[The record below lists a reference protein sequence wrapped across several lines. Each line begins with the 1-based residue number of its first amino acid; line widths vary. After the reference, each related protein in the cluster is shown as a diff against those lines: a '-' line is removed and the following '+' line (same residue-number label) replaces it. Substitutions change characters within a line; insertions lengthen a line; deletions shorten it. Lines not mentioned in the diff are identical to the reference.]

1 MFVYL
6 VLHLKYY
13 KLLTIGHVTL
23 KHPFEGRLLC
33 VLAFVNINL
42 KAKFEAPPIPKEYDT
57 GLQKLKLGY
66 VTTTTPIQRLRFILT
81 ISGAV

>member
-1 MFVYL
+1 M
-6 VLHLKYY
+6 
-13 KLLTIGHVTL
+13 
-23 KHPFEGRLLC
+23 R
-33 VLAFVNINL
+33 VLAFENINL

-66 VTTTTPIQRLRFILT
+66 VTTTTPIQHLRFILA